1 MQVVPHAVTQ
11 HFFAPLFL
19 IEDEQDRHFGGDQ
32 SPLNDSDADEET
44 DPGELDL
51 ADLGLDEFADA
62 DKLDIGSA
70 TLG

>member
-1 MQVVPHAVTQ
+1 MQVAPHVSSH

-19 IEDEQDRHFGGDQ
+19 TEDQHDRHFGGDQ
-32 SPLNDSDADEET
+32 SPLNDSDADEEIEI
-44 DPGELDL
+44 GELDL